1 MTKPIVKVFP
11 NAAALFRA
19 AADEFTKLATD
30 AVRENGRFTVALSG
44 GSTPRSLFSLLATDY
59 HSVIPW
65 KQVLFF
71 WSDERHVPPDSPESN
86 YKMAN
91 DAMLSKVPVPSENV
105 FRIPTEDPDANNA
118 AQAYEEVLK
127 KVFQLAPGAFPKF
140 DLIMLGLGPDGHT
153 ASLFPGSA
161 GLAET
166 HKLVIANWIEKF
178 NTYRITFTFPVLNNS
193 KCVMFLVSGADK
205 APMLRDVLEGHPK
218 PPYPSQLVNP
228 SNGRLLWMVDKAAAA
243 DLSLK

>member
-91 DAMLSKVPVPSENV
+91 DAVLSKVPVPSENV

-193 KCVMFLVSGADK
+193 KCVMFL
-205 APMLRDVLEGHPK
+205 
-218 PPYPSQLVNP
+218 
-228 SNGRLLWMVDKAAAA
+228 
-243 DLSLK
+243 

>member
-1 MTKPIVKVFP
+1 MTKPIVSVLP
-11 NAAALFRA
+11 DAAALFRA
-19 AADEFTKLATD
+19 AADEFTKLAAD
-30 AVRENGRFTVALSG
+30 AVRKNGRFTVALSG

-59 HSVIPW
+59 KSVIPW

-71 WSDERHVPPDSPESN
+71 WGDERHVPPDSPESN
-86 YKMAN
+86 YKMAE

-105 FRIPTEDPDANNA
+105 FRIAAEDPDANKA

-193 KCVMFLVSGADK
+193 KCVMFLASGADK

-218 PPYPSQLVNP
+218 LPYPSQLVNP
-228 SNGRLLWMVDKAAAA
+228 SNGHLLWMVDKAAAA
-243 DLSLK
+243 DLSLQ